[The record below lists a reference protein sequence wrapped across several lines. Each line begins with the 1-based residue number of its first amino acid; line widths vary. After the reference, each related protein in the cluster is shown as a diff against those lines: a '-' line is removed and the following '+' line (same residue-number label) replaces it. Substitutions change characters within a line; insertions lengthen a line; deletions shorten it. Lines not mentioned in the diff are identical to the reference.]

1 MNVSLLTSAMKQPTI
16 RRIIITS
23 SMVTLI
29 PFSWLANPDER
40 IYTAKDFN
48 SNPSRAVS
56 HAMEGYWTS
65 KALARSAVTDFVAT
79 HNPRFETVQLLP
91 GVVIGPDVR
100 ATSTADLRNNTPLW
114 SLKMSPILGIKLVDP
129 MVFVPVHVADVA
141 RAHVDAIKSSI
152 PGNADYTLNIQSPE
166 GVEWDSMIEIA
177 KRYFPDRV
185 GTKEMP
191 LGGILPSMKWRVE
204 SRDTEKAFGWTFKTF
219 EESTRDMV
227 AQYLLLSDTDIRAD
241 KK

>member
-40 IYTAKDFN
+40 TYTARDVN
-48 SNPSRAVS
+48 SHPNRAVS

-65 KALARSAVTDFVAT
+65 KALARSAVSDFIAT
-79 HNPRFETVQLLP
+79 HKPRFETVQLLP
-91 GVVIGPDVR
+91 GVVIGPDIR
-100 ATSTADLRNNTPLW
+100 ATSIADLRNKTPLW
-114 SLKMSPILGIKLVDP
+114 SLKMAPILGVRLIDP
-129 MVFVPVHVADVA
+129 MVSVPVHVADVA
-141 RAHVDAIKSSI
+141 RAHVDAIAPSV
-152 PGNADYTLNIQSPE
+152 PGNADYTLNSQSA
-166 GVEWDSMIEIA
+166 GGIEWDDMNELA
-177 KRYFPDRV
+177 QRHFPDRV

-191 LGGILPSMKWRVE
+191 LGGTLPSMKWRVD
-204 SRDTEKAFGWTFKTF
+204 SRDTEKAFGWTFRTF

-227 AQYLLLSDTDIRAD
+227 AQYLQLVDAEMKTDE
-241 KK
+241 K